1 MVKDK
6 KTITF
11 LQLFYY
17 ICCKDCDVF
26 SQSDVGGNV
35 TAEDE
40 KKPKMKSKID
50 ITEFR
55 NRLKDN
61 TKIGSPKLKIPL
73 GFFSIFTDNSKCF
86 YGRFDN
92 STFEIIK
99 NSSFVPSLYFLKGT
113 YEKTEKSLTVNYS
126 LEPVGKLRLVWVKY
140 FPIIALIMC
149 NSIFYFQAKPPTKV
163 YLIFNLFIVFISI
176 VSKLNIKWQNR
187 NLKRKFNKIFEIT
200 E

>member
-1 MVKDK
+1 MECFVIFVMAWCWCNATESKP
-6 KTITF
+6 
-11 LQLFYY
+11 QN
-17 ICCKDCDVF
+17 
-26 SQSDVGGNV
+26 VGDNIS
-35 TAEDE
+35 AEEE

-140 FPIIALIMC
+140 FPIIALIMF
-149 NSIFYFQAKPPTKV
+149 NSIFYFQVKPSMKV
-163 YLIFNLFIVFISI
+163 YLIFNLFIIFISI

-187 NLKRKFNKIFEIT
+187 NLKRKFNKIFELT

>member
-1 MVKDK
+1 MFFHSLTLVAMLPQ
-6 KTITF
+6 KTRKT
-11 LQLFYY
+11 
-17 ICCKDCDVF
+17 
-26 SQSDVGGNV
+26 
-35 TAEDE
+35 
-40 KKPKMKSKID
+40 KMKSKID

-61 TKIGSPKLKIPL
+61 TKIGSPKLKFPL
-73 GFFSIFTDNSKCF
+73 GFFSVFTDNSKCF

-113 YEKTEKSLTVNYS
+113 YEKTEKNLTVNYS

-149 NSIFYFQAKPPTKV
+149 NSIFYFQAKPPTKI
-163 YLIFNLFIVFISI
+163 YLIFNSFIVFISI
-176 VSKLNIKWQNR
+176 VSKLNIKWQSR